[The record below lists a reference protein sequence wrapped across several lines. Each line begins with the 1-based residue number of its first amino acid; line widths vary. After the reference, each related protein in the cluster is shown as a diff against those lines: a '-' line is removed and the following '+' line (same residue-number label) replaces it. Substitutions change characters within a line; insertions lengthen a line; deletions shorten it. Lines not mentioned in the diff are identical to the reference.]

1 MTKTPSRKMAKVIP
15 ITEVKQRLI
24 ATDERT
30 NRFIMAIGT
39 QRVAF
44 DFMTR
49 ITELP
54 TRTGNH
60 PARVIAMEKRRTRNR

>member
-1 MTKTPSRKMAKVIP
+1 MAKVIP
-15 ITEVKQRLI
+15 ITEMKQRLI

-30 NRFIMAIGT
+30 NRFILAIGT

-44 DFMTR
+44 DFLTR

-54 TRTGNH
+54 PRTADHPTRVLSMQKR
-60 PARVIAMEKRRTRNR
+60 PASKALKPR